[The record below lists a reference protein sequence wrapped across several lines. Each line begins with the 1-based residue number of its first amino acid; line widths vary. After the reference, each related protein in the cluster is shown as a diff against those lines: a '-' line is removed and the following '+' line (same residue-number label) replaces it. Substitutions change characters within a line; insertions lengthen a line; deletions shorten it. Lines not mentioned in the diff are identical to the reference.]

1 MPWVGPFRERSVT
14 CLWSHVCSHA
24 ITVLRL
30 LCGRRIATGKME
42 AAAAEPSSLTAFAEY
57 SPVLRA
63 AETLMPGGAALVCV
77 IFALSCIVVLNTALF
92 GSKDSSYKSS
102 ATVKREAEKARV
114 RRRGPECALA
124 QVPDGSKDKWDRQWR
139 HELPAERYASLRAGE
154 ADPPNLPAEEGGL
167 DGMEEDGIFACAG
180 CDTPLYDNDFRFEA
194 GCGWPCFY
202 TCLDKAVRE
211 RLDDDQTRFELICNA
226 CNSHVGHIFRGE
238 HWNLPPPG
246 ERHCVNSRSLKFIPV
261 EGAAA
266 HEGEEDDAADDVLD
280 EIDDVE

>member
-1 MPWVGPFRERSVT
+1 MWY
-14 CLWSHVCSHA
+14 C
-24 ITVLRL
+24 TVHSFLDHL
-30 LCGRRIATGKME
+30 GQKMVDLT
-42 AAAAEPSSLTAFAEY
+42 AEPSGLTAFAEY

-63 AETLMPGGAALVCV
+63 AESLMPGGAAVVCV
-77 IFALSCIVVLNTALF
+77 LFALSFIVVVNSALF

-102 ATVKREAEKARV
+102 ATVKREAEKARS
-114 RRRGPECALA
+114 RRRSPECALA
-124 QVPDGSKDKWDRQWR
+124 QLPDGSKDKWDRQWKR
-139 HELPAERYASLRAGE
+139 ELPAERYASLRAGE

-167 DGMEEDGIFACAG
+167 DTVEEDGIFACAG

-202 TCLDKAVRE
+202 TCLENAVRE

-246 ERHCVNSRSLKFIPV
+246 ERHCINSRSLKFIPL
-261 EGAAA
+261 EA
-266 HEGEEDDAADDVLD
+266 EDEPLD